1 MAGIQKIGK
10 DNPKFINRIGENHT
24 TNEGYK
30 VEIVEYI
37 NKRNCS
43 VKIGD
48 IVISEVE
55 YVNIKKGKIK
65 NPYHKSVYDVG
76 YFGVG
81 VYNTIIHKKQYR
93 IWKHI
98 LGRCYNEIEQEKTP
112 TYKGCSVAEEWYNF
126 QVFAEWFE
134 ENYYPEYMEGWHLD
148 KDILIKG
155 NKIYSPETCCFV
167 PHEINI
173 LFKKKSSKRVALPIG
188 VSKLKN
194 GKFYARVNK
203 LGVTLFLGYFDT
215 PEEAFQ
221 AYKIEKEVEIKR
233 VADKWKSLILTRT
246 YEAIY
251 NYKIEITD

>member
-55 YVNIKKGKIK
+55 YVNIKKGKVK

-81 VYNTIIHKKQYR
+81 IYNTIIHKKHYK

-98 LGRCYNEIEQEKTP
+98 LGRCYNELEQEKQP
-112 TYKGCSVAEEWYNF
+112 TYKGCSVAKEWHNF
-126 QVFAEWFE
+126 QNFAKWYD
-134 ENYYPEYMEGWHLD
+134 ENCIEDFHLD

-155 NKIYSPETCCFV
+155 NRVYSPETCCFV

-173 LFKKKSSKRVALPIG
+173 LFKKKSLKRVALPIG
-188 VSKLKN
+188 VSELKG
-194 GKFYARVNK
+194 GKFYSRVNK
-203 LGVTLFLGYFDT
+203 SGDTLFLGYFNT

-221 AYKIEKEVEIKR
+221 AYKIEKEAEIKR
-233 VADKWKSLILTRT
+233 VADKWKCLILTCT
-246 YEAIY
+246 YEAMY
-251 NYKIEITD
+251 NYQVEITD